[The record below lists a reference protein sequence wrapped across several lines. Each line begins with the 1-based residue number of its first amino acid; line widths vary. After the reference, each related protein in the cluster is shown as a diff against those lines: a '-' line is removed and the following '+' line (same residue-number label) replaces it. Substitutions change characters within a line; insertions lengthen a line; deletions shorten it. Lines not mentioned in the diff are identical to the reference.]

1 MSLNDPYEEVLSR
14 CPLFLTSIDA
24 LNFDDGK
31 LYWAAFGRVI
41 SLASILQT
49 IIYRIQLSLQDHDP
63 KIDQQKLAEA
73 NREKE
78 ELRCAEPGKRRGRKV
93 LQLIGMDLNTLKQL
107 EPVFYLQSVQSL
119 VAVDIN
125 DRQWIEWRGKHDV
138 FRELKNVLLR
148 SILTPIFTKGH
159 PLHSSPVS
167 TTSSLLVR
175 HSSLSPCGFITVAS
189 TYPLFFCIMEKTL
202 SERAHGDH
210 RPTLSQTDTRLIRLY
225 APRLESLQLDTSR
238 TTNPQENEAGIYF
251 IISSF
256 PKLRTL
262 VIYYNLGLH
271 HAYHRE
277 YWFRLKNW
285 SELRIKKEKDEFL
298 ATYSRADHQ
307 FARDV
312 WGAVKGRQ
320 LESMTLYMGDPD
332 RETAAGFGRSSGGGK

>member
-1 MSLNDPYEEVLSR
+1 MYEAAVDPKPSPRKSYLFHPYYHVRSFKIDCPEWVPVVRLKTPEENHPSCRLHVKNWTRLRDDMSLDDPYEEALSR

-41 SLASILQT
+41 SLASNLQT

-78 ELRCAEPGKRRGRKV
+78 KLRCAEPRKRRGRKV

-107 EPVFYLQSVQSL
+107 EPAFYLQSVQSL

-138 FRELKNVLLR
+138 FRELKNVLE
-148 SILTPIFTKGH
+148 
-159 PLHSSPVS
+159 S
-167 TTSSLLVR
+167 TAR
-175 HSSLSPCGFITVAS
+175 HQSNDKSAG
-189 TYPLFFCIMEKTL
+189 EW
-202 SERAHGDH
+202 
-210 RPTLSQTDTRLIRLY
+210 
-225 APRLESLQLDTSR
+225 
-238 TTNPQENEAGIYF
+238 AGIYF

-271 HAYHRE
+271 HAYYRE